1 MISAVAR
8 NSNTGFKTLTF
19 DNRVLDNGKGPV
31 MLEPVK
37 ASITIGDRRIAAVNV
52 LDHDGKRTGKTLPV
66 SNGSFTIDG
75 TRDKAL
81 YYEVVFK

>member
-1 MISAVAR
+1 MA
-8 NSNTGFKTLTF
+8 F
-19 DNRVLDNGKGPV
+19 DGRVLDNGKPPI

-37 ASITIGDRRIAAVNV
+37 ATIAIAGRPIAAVNV
-52 LDHDGKRTGKTLPV
+52 LDHDGKRTGKTLDATD
-66 SNGSFTIDG
+66 GTFTIDG